1 MKGIILAGGAGTRL
15 YPLTKSVSKQML
27 PVHDKPMIF
36 YPLSILM
43 LSGIRDILIIT
54 TPRDRSSFENLLG
67 NGDNLGINISY
78 KEQNEPRGI
87 AEAFLL
93 GEDFINGDPVTLIL
107 GDNLFFGYD
116 LVQTFKNAI
125 KNLKKATIFA
135 YPVKNPSD
143 YGVVEFNKKNEVISI
158 EEKPQQPLSRYAVTG
173 IYMYDGSI
181 VDIAKNIKP
190 SERGELEITEINK
203 LFLDEGALDVEIFGR
218 GVAWLDTGSHQS
230 LLEAGNFINIIEKR
244 QGFKVACIEEIA
256 WRNKWI
262 SSEKLLE
269 IALALKNTG
278 YGNYLLDLLDQKTS

>member
-93 GEDFINGDPVTLIL
+93 GEDFINDDPVTLIL

-203 LFLDEGALDVEIFGR
+203 LFLDEGTLDVEIFGR

>member
-93 GEDFINGDPVTLIL
+93 GEDFINDDPVTLIL

-116 LVQTFKNAI
+116 LVQTFKDAI

>member
-67 NGDNLGINISY
+67 NGDNLGINILY

>member
-93 GEDFINGDPVTLIL
+93 GEDFINDDPVTLIL

>member
-1 MKGIILAGGAGTRL
+1 
-15 YPLTKSVSKQML
+15 
-27 PVHDKPMIF
+27 
-36 YPLSILM
+36 M

-93 GEDFINGDPVTLIL
+93 GEDFINDDPVTLIL

-116 LVQTFKNAI
+116 LVQTFKDAI

>member
-1 MKGIILAGGAGTRL
+1 
-15 YPLTKSVSKQML
+15 
-27 PVHDKPMIF
+27 
-36 YPLSILM
+36 
-43 LSGIRDILIIT
+43 
-54 TPRDRSSFENLLG
+54 
-67 NGDNLGINISY
+67 
-78 KEQNEPRGI
+78 
-87 AEAFLL
+87 
-93 GEDFINGDPVTLIL
+93 
-107 GDNLFFGYD
+107 
-116 LVQTFKNAI
+116 
-125 KNLKKATIFA
+125 
-135 YPVKNPSD
+135 
-143 YGVVEFNKKNEVISI
+143 
-158 EEKPQQPLSRYAVTG
+158 
-173 IYMYDGSI
+173 MYDGSI

>member
-93 GEDFINGDPVTLIL
+93 GEDFINDDPVTLIL

-244 QGFKVACIEEIA
+244 QGFKIACIEEIA